1 MKTYLKEKLIRLN
14 TTYLTLTQGLNLE
27 LKQSL
32 QKVWIQKTLRLLD
45 VKSHIIILLNK
56 YGRSIRKIIPTI
68 LMVLVSSIPYTD
80 FFLNFFIN
88 TDEIVVGH
96 RFPNLAAMIWSYSVC
111 ISPLLILYVS
121 KFEPHW
127 MSYIIPIYVYV
138 SMFLG
143 FFLLDINLNIESDYV
158 FRLVALGLSLVLL
171 ILTKYLHRY
180 FKVLILDDKV
190 EFEINNLQKQNNDKG
205 TA

>member
-1 MKTYLKEKLIRLN
+1 
-14 TTYLTLTQGLNLE
+14 
-27 LKQSL
+27 
-32 QKVWIQKTLRLLD
+32 
-45 VKSHIIILLNK
+45 
-56 YGRSIRKIIPTI
+56 
-68 LMVLVSSIPYTD
+68 
-80 FFLNFFIN
+80 
-88 TDEIVVGH
+88 
-96 RFPNLAAMIWSYSVC
+96 
-111 ISPLLILYVS
+111 
-121 KFEPHW
+121 
-127 MSYIIPIYVYV
+127 MSYIVPIYVYV

-158 FRLVALGLSLVLL
+158 FRLVALGLSLLIL

>member
-1 MKTYLKEKLIRLN
+1 
-14 TTYLTLTQGLNLE
+14 
-27 LKQSL
+27 
-32 QKVWIQKTLRLLD
+32 
-45 VKSHIIILLNK
+45 
-56 YGRSIRKIIPTI
+56 
-68 LMVLVSSIPYTD
+68 
-80 FFLNFFIN
+80 
-88 TDEIVVGH
+88 
-96 RFPNLAAMIWSYSVC
+96 
-111 ISPLLILYVS
+111 
-121 KFEPHW
+121 

>member
-1 MKTYLKEKLIRLN
+1 
-14 TTYLTLTQGLNLE
+14 
-27 LKQSL
+27 
-32 QKVWIQKTLRLLD
+32 
-45 VKSHIIILLNK
+45 
-56 YGRSIRKIIPTI
+56 
-68 LMVLVSSIPYTD
+68 
-80 FFLNFFIN
+80 
-88 TDEIVVGH
+88 
-96 RFPNLAAMIWSYSVC
+96 
-111 ISPLLILYVS
+111 
-121 KFEPHW
+121 
-127 MSYIIPIYVYV
+127 MSYIVPIYVYI

-158 FRLVALGLSLVLL
+158 FRLVALGLSLLIL